1 MCFKA
6 LHLQKKKNAVNIA
19 YFMYLDQ
26 KARSNEDKSDFAP
39 ILWCPVKP
47 SDLSSLCFSLN
58 LTVKM
63 SLKWN
68 SVTLQVW
75 HAQLFLS
82 GGSGYS
88 GKTTRQGVRA
98 HGFVSCLCH
107 IRAVWPWA
115 SRLTS
120 LCLSFLSLVRTV
132 ILLYLPPRGAVG
144 LEGGDLC
151 GHLETP

>member
-82 GGSGYS
+82 GAVVTVGRRPDKESELM
-88 GKTTRQGVRA
+88 
-98 HGFVSCLCH
+98 VSCPASATYVLC
-107 IRAVWPWA
+107 
-115 SRLTS
+115 
-120 LCLSFLSLVRTV
+120 
-132 ILLYLPPRGAVG
+132 
-144 LEGGDLC
+144 DL
-151 GHLETP
+151 GQVA